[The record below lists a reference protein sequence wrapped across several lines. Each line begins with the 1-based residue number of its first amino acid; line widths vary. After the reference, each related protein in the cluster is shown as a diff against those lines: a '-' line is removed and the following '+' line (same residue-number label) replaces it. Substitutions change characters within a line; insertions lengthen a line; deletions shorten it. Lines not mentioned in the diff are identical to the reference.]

1 MIQAGR
7 VSRVA
12 FLSQGRRCCYSIGR
26 FPQQPASTRQSNIVS
41 DTNAHEAIAA
51 VDLGSNSFH
60 MIVAR
65 LQDEQLQV
73 IDRLREPVRLA
84 AGLDALDRLDEAA
97 YARALDCLQRFG
109 QRLRELPPG
118 AVRVVGTNTLR
129 RAHETSD
136 FLDAAQQALGHP
148 IEIVSGIE
156 EARLIYLGVSHSLAQ
171 AGQRRLVVDIGGGS
185 TELIIGEEF
194 QPRYLESLYMGCV
207 QMSRAFFGDGKVSKT
222 RMREAVLA
230 ARLELQPVE
239 AEFRR
244 RGWDAV
250 AGASGTIKAVR
261 EVVSGNGWSDHG
273 ITPDAL
279 RRLRK
284 ALTSGGDVNT
294 LELKGLQEGRRP
306 VFPGGVAVLSAVFE
320 ALQIERMQVSQGALR
335 EGLLYDLE
343 GRIRHEDTREVTVAA
358 LEQRYQ
364 IDTEHAQR
372 VAVTALSLFDQA
384 ARTWGLDPP
393 GRHWLEWAAR
403 LHELGVAIAHGQHH
417 RHGAYV
423 LQHGDLSGFSY
434 RDQMV
439 LAVLVR
445 CHRRQLASG
454 IIQSLP
460 KGLIEP
466 VTRLVVLIRLAVLLH
481 RSRSPAVLAEVPA
494 MFQEQGVK
502 LMFPEG
508 WLDEHPLTRGDLELE
523 QGYLEAIGYQLRFG

>member
-1 MIQAGR
+1 
-7 VSRVA
+7 VSE
-12 FLSQGRRCCYSIGR
+12 
-26 FPQQPASTRQSNIVS
+26 
-41 DTNAHEAIAA
+41 TNAYETIAA

-84 AGLDALDRLDEAA
+84 AGLDERDRLDAA
-97 YARALDCLQRFG
+97 ANARALDCLQRFG
-109 QRLRELPPG
+109 QRLREMPAG

-148 IEIVSGIE
+148 IEIISGIE
-156 EARLIYLGVSHSLAQ
+156 EARLIYLGVSHSLVQ
-171 AGQRRLVVDIGGGS
+171 AGKRRLVIDIGGGS

-207 QMSRAFFGDGKVSKT
+207 QMSRAFFADGKISKP
-222 RMREAVLA
+222 RMRDAVLA

-239 AEFRR
+239 VEFRR
-244 RGWDAV
+244 RGWDSV

-261 EVVSGNGWSDHG
+261 EVVAANGWSDYG
-273 ITPDAL
+273 ITPDSL

-284 ALTSGGDVNT
+284 ALVTAGDVNSM
-294 LELKGLQEGRRP
+294 ELKGLQEGRQP

-320 ALQIERMQVSQGALR
+320 ALEIERMQVSQGALR
-335 EGLLYDLE
+335 EGLLYDLI
-343 GRIRHEDTREVTVAA
+343 GRIRHEDTREATVAA

-372 VAVTALSLFDQA
+372 VSVTALSLFDQA
-384 ARTWGLDPP
+384 PRTWGLDES

-403 LHELGVAIAHGQHH
+403 LHELGVAIAHSQHH

-423 LQHGDLSGFSY
+423 LQHGDLFGFSY

-445 CHRRQLASG
+445 CHRRRVVTD
-454 IIQSLP
+454 IIESLP

-466 VTRLVVLIRLAVLLH
+466 VTRLVVLMRLAVLLH
-481 RSRSPAVLAEVPA
+481 RSRSPAAIAEVPT

-523 QGYLEAIGYQLRFG
+523 QGYLDAIGYQLRFG